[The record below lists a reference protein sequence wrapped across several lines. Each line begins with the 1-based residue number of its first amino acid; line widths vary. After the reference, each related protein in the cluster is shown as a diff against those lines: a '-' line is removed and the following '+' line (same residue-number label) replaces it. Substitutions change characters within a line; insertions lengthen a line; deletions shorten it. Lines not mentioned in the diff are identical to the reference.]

1 MELYGDKFNLFYLLI
16 TETLFQ
22 ELEPDDALK
31 VLNFQLSVITF
42 IIIWGR
48 RGGPFKVHPA
58 ENMSAEI
65 ERP

>member
-1 MELYGDKFNLFYLLI
+1 MELYGDKFHLFYLLI

-42 IIIWGR
+42 III
-48 RGGPFKVHPA
+48 RGGGRSSFKVHPA
-58 ENMSAEI
+58 ENMRAEI
-65 ERP
+65 E